1 MSDSKQQL
9 DWQVK
14 RRLRALELKESGWT
28 QRQIAVELGVT
39 EGAVS
44 QWMKMAREGGREGL
58 IPSSRR
64 RPMPGLNMIQLER
77 LAACL
82 DYGARTFGFDDDRW
96 DRDRFLWLLENKF
109 SIKVEDGEITMEH

>member
-1 MSDSKQQL
+1 MSNGNEQL

-14 RRLRALELKESGWT
+14 RRLRALELKEAGWT
-28 QRQIAVELGVT
+28 QRQIAIELGVT

-44 QWMKMAREGGREGL
+44 QWMKIARENGKEGL
-58 IPSSRR
+58 IPSARR
-64 RPMPGLNMIQLER
+64 RPMPGLNMSQLQR

-82 DYGARTFGFDDDRW
+82 EYGARSFGFEDDGW

-109 SIKVEDGEITMEH
+109 NIRVENGEVFIEH